1 MQLFFYLDVLT
12 RLDEIKIACEAIKGF
27 NKPIIPFQYVDLKK
41 TTSPEILKGDVVDI
55 ILKQPGDIESILYE
69 LKSLQKDYEE
79 KLFQTVSNK
88 KNKK

>member
-1 MQLFFYLDVLT
+1 MEKEFKFEPQ
-12 RLDEIKIACEAIKGF
+12 EAIELKGF
-27 NKPIIPFQYVDLKK
+27 NKPVVPFQYVDLKK

-55 ILKQPGDIESILYE
+55 IVKQPGDIKSILYE

-79 KLFQTVSNK
+79 KLFQTVSHK